1 MWQICRKNPVTIK
14 QFPGRFMT
22 DQIREKVALVK
33 PGLLIITFEQFKTQ
47 KMSEYAVFNYCFT
60 LQTVPNSLNV
70 QKMCK
75 ELFSKINP

>member
-1 MWQICRKNPVTIK
+1 MWQICRKNPVMIK
-14 QFPGRFMT
+14 HVPGRFMT

-60 LQTVPNSLNV
+60 LQTVSNSLNV